1 MTQELYQ
8 RASWEGKNIKSRT
21 RLMDRLQSYLPA
33 SVMLPPKRLR
43 TLLRQAVE
51 LQTER
56 CSHHDMAWET
66 SIDSVSLLS
75 DHNCSNNADSFPMYP
90 VQVKILKLAKN
101 YHDLIK
107 YFQI

>member
-1 MTQELYQ
+1 
-8 RASWEGKNIKSRT
+8 
-21 RLMDRLQSYLPA
+21 MDRLQSYLPA

-51 LQTER
+51 LQTDR

-90 VQVKILKLAKN
+90 VQVCF
-101 YHDLIK
+101 YK
-107 YFQI
+107 YFFLNIMIK

>member
-1 MTQELYQ
+1 MYQ
-8 RASWEGKNIKSRT
+8 RANWEGKNIKSRT

-75 DHNCSNNADSFPMYP
+75 DHNCSNNADAFPMYP
-90 VQVKILKLAKN
+90 VQVSFSLILIYPSSNFK
-101 YHDLIK
+101 HLIN
-107 YFQI
+107 

>member
-1 MTQELYQ
+1 MYE

-33 SVMLPPKRLR
+33 SVMLPPKRLHS
-43 TLLRQAVE
+43 LLRQAVE

-66 SIDSVSLLS
+66 SIDNVSLLS
-75 DHNCSNNADSFPMYP
+75 DHNCSNTANAFPMYP
-90 VQVKILKLAKN
+90 VQVNMMKN
-101 YHDLIK
+101 IFIFFFFVEK
-107 YFQI
+107 K